1 MTGGQNEEDAAFAM
15 AWVHSG
21 DRQSGG
27 KESKGR

>member
-1 MTGGQNEEDAAFAM
+1 MTGGQNKEDAASAM

-21 DRQSGG
+21 DRQRGG